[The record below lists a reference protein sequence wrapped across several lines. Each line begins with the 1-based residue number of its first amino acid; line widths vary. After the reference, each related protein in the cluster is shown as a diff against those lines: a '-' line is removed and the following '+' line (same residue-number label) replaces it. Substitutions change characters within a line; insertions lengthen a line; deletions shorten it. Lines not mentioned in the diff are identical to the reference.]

1 MAQAGKRSG
10 KIARGLVGKG
20 YLFSLG
26 MGVLSFALF
35 VAALHMESI
44 LESLGITIVLMGEM
58 IAFLVVV
65 VGIDAGSRWWLS
77 DMADGNEGARKKE
90 GGLEGGGDGKGARP
104 SPVSAGSGY
113 EQRDESPPPAHEN
126 FF

>member
-1 MAQAGKRSG
+1 MPQAGKRSG

-44 LESLGITIVLMGEM
+44 IESLGITIVLMGEM

-65 VGIDAGSRWWLS
+65 VGIDAGSRWWPRE
-77 DMADGNEGARKKE
+77 MEDGNEAVRIKE
-90 GGLEGGGDGKGARP
+90 GGQEGGDDGKEARP
-104 SPVSAGSGY
+104 PLERAGSG
-113 EQRDESPPPAHEN
+113 
-126 FF
+126 